1 MTRLAAALLSAALLS
16 SCGSGSTDAPAADK
30 TILYARGDQTDSLD
44 PPSTEWGGSAKIMQN
59 VFETLVSFSDDGID
73 LVPRLAEKWERS
85 EDGKTWTFHL
95 RPGVK
100 FHDGTP
106 FDAASVLFSFNRLL
120 GKGEHLPRAI
130 PYGPSYQVIAGIESP
145 DPATV
150 VFRLSAPSAVF
161 LMNLAM
167 FPAQIVSPAAVRSS
181 GAEGFATKPVG
192 TGPLKFK
199 EWQRDVKIVLV
210 KNPAYWGA
218 PAKMD
223 RLIILDV
230 KDAKTAVQKLKNGE
244 VDVIDKL
251 TLADIAA
258 IDSDPNLYMEYEVSQ
273 NVCYLTFNMGRD
285 PDRDPNFRKAIA
297 HALDRRKIIEL
308 AYHGKA
314 EEATSILPPS
324 IFPAPAG
331 LPSYAFDPGKAKE
344 LLAKVK
350 LPEGFELKL
359 WHMAYDRPYVPEPD
373 KLALVVQEQLSR
385 IGLKVRLEGFNQD
398 IYRRR
403 THDLDHPL
411 LVMGWSADIADPDNF
426 LYALLHGEAI
436 GPRDKPDGTNNSFFD
451 NAEFNSIV
459 KAAQS
464 EVDAGK
470 RREMYNQAVRL
481 CQEELPVIPLVH
493 VRQFAACSK
502 RVKYNHHPIE
512 FRLWNIERVK

>member
-1 MTRLAAALLSAALLS
+1 MMRLLALTACVLLS
-16 SCGSGSTDAPAADK
+16 SCGSGSTDAPGAET
-30 TILYARGDQTDSLD
+30 TIIYARGDQTDSLD
-44 PPSTEWGGSAKIMQN
+44 PPSTEWGGSAKVMQN
-59 VFETLVSFSDDGID
+59 IFETLVTFSDDGID
-73 LVPRLAEKWERS
+73 LVPRLAEKWDRS

-95 RPGVK
+95 RKGVK

-106 FDAASVLFSFNRLL
+106 FDAASVLFSLARLL
-120 GKGEHLPRAI
+120 GKGENLPRAI
-130 PYGPSYQVIAGIESP
+130 PYGPSYQVIDSIDAP
-145 DPATV
+145 DPQRV
-150 VFRLSAPSAVF
+150 VIKLKEPSAVF

-167 FPAQIVSPAAVRSS
+167 FPAGIVSPAAVRKS
-181 GAEGFATKPVG
+181 GADGFATNPVG

-210 KNPAYWGA
+210 KNSAYWGSA
-218 PAKMD
+218 AKMD

-244 VDVIDKL
+244 VDAIDKL

-258 IDSDPNLYMEYEVSQ
+258 IDADPNLAMEYEVSM

-297 HALDRRKIIEL
+297 HALDRKKIVEL

-314 EEATSILPPS
+314 DQATSILPPS
-324 IFPAPAG
+324 IFPPPAG
-331 LPSYAFDPGKAKE
+331 LPDYPYDVAKAKE
-344 LLAKVK
+344 FLAKVK
-350 LPEGFELKL
+350 LPARFELRL
-359 WHMAYDRPYVPEPD
+359 WHMAYDRPYVPEAD
-373 KLALVVQEQLSR
+373 KLALVIQEQLSR

-411 LVMGWSADIADPDNF
+411 LIMGWSADIADPDNF
-426 LYALLHGEAI
+426 MYALLHGESI
-436 GPRDKPDGTNNSFFD
+436 GPRDQPDGTNNSLFD
-451 NAEFNSIV
+451 HAEFNSIV

-470 RREMYNQAVRL
+470 RRAMYEKALRIS
-481 CQEELPVIPLVH
+481 QEELPVIPLAH
-493 VRQFAACSK
+493 VRQMAAVSK
-502 RVKYNHHPIE
+502 KVKYNHHPIE
-512 FRLWNIERVK
+512 YRFWNIEKIK

>member
-1 MTRLAAALLSAALLS
+1 MIRLIALIAATLLAA
-16 SCGSGSTDAPAADK
+16 CGSGKPDAAGGDV

-44 PPSTEWGGSAKIMQN
+44 PPSTEWGGSAKIMVN
-59 VFETLVSFSDDGID
+59 LFECLVSFSDDGIE
-73 LVPRLAEKWERS
+73 LVPRLAEKWDVS
-85 EDGKTWTFHL
+85 PDGKTWTFHL
-95 RPGVK
+95 RKGVK

-106 FDAASVLFSFNRLL
+106 FDSAAVRFSFARLL
-120 GKGEHLPRAI
+120 GKGENLPRAI
-130 PYGPSYQVIAGIESP
+130 PYGPSYHVIEAIDAP
-145 DPATV
+145 DAHTA
-150 VFRLSAPSAVF
+150 VFRLKEPSAVF

-167 FPAQIVSPAAVRSS
+167 FPAGIVSPAAVKAS

-199 EWQRDVKIVLV
+199 EWQRDVKVVLV
-210 KNPAYWGA
+210 KNPDYWGA
-218 PAKMD
+218 PATMD
-223 RLIILDV
+223 RLIVLDV

-258 IDSDPNLYMEYEVSQ
+258 IDSDPNLYMEYEVSM

-297 HALDRRKIIEL
+297 HAIDRKKVIEL

-331 LPSYAFDPGKAKE
+331 LATYPYDPAKAKE

-350 LPEGFELKL
+350 LPDGFEGRL

-385 IGLKVRLEGFNQD
+385 VGLKIRLEGFNQD

-426 LYALLHGEAI
+426 LYALLHGESI

-451 NAEFNSIV
+451 HPEFNSIV

-470 RREMYNQAVRL
+470 RRGLYEKAVRI
-481 CQEELPVIPLVH
+481 CQEELPVVPLAH
-493 VRQFAACSK
+493 VRQMAACSK
-502 RVKYNHHPIE
+502 KVKYNHHPIE
-512 FRLWNIERVK
+512 YRLWKIERVK

>member
-1 MTRLAAALLSAALLS
+1 MMRPAAAFLACALLS
-16 SCGSGSTDAPAADK
+16 SCGSGSTDAPAAGT

-44 PPSTEWGGSAKIMQN
+44 PPSTEWGGSAKIMVN
-59 VFETLVSFSDDGID
+59 LFETLVAFSDDGID

-95 RPGVK
+95 RQGVK

-106 FDAASVLFSFNRLL
+106 FDGAAVLFSIARLL
-120 GKGEHLPRAI
+120 GKGENLPRAI
-130 PYGPSYQVIAGIESP
+130 PYGPSYQVIDSVDAP
-145 DPATV
+145 DPHRV
-150 VFRLSAPSAVF
+150 VFKLKEPSAVF

-167 FPAQIVSPAAVRSS
+167 FPAGIVSPAAVRKS
-181 GAEGFATKPVG
+181 GADGFATNPVG

-210 KNPAYWGA
+210 KNPEYWGA
-218 PAKMD
+218 GAKME

-258 IDSDPNLYMEYEVSQ
+258 IDSDPNLAMEYEVSM

-297 HALDRRKIIEL
+297 HALDRKKIVEL

-314 EEATSILPPS
+314 EPAASILPPS
-324 IFPAPAG
+324 IFPPPAG
-331 LPSYAFDPGKAKE
+331 LPDYPHDVAKAKD

-373 KLALVVQEQLSR
+373 KLALVIQEQLSR

-411 LVMGWSADIADPDNF
+411 LILGWSADIADPDNF
-426 LYALLHGEAI
+426 MYALLHGESI
-436 GPRDKPDGTNNSFFD
+436 GPKDKPDGTNNSFFD
-451 NAEFNSIV
+451 HAEFNSIV

-470 RREMYNQAVRL
+470 RRALYERALRIF
-481 CQEELPVIPLVH
+481 QEELPVIPLAH
-493 VRQFAACSK
+493 VRQMAAVSK
-502 RVKYNHHPIE
+502 KVKYNHHPIE
-512 FRLWNIERVK
+512 YRFWNIQKQ

>member
-1 MTRLAAALLSAALLS
+1 MMRPAAALLACALLS
-16 SCGSGSTDAPAADK
+16 SCGSGSTDAPGADT
-30 TILYARGDQTDSLD
+30 TIIYARGDQTDSLD

-59 VFETLVSFSDDGID
+59 MFEALVTFSDDGID

-95 RPGVK
+95 RKGVK
-100 FHDGTP
+100 FHDGTT
-106 FDAASVLFSFNRLL
+106 FDSAAVVFSINRLI
-120 GKGEHLPRAI
+120 GKGEKLPRAI
-130 PYGPSYQVIAGIESP
+130 PYGASYGMITSVEAP
-145 DPATV
+145 DPNTA
-150 VFRLSAPSAVF
+150 VFRLNAPSAVF
-161 LMNLAM
+161 LMNMAM
-167 FPAQIVSPAAVRSS
+167 FPSFMVSPAAVRAA

-210 KNPAYWGA
+210 KNPDYWGA

-258 IDSDPNLYMEYEVSQ
+258 IDSDPNLKMEYEVSM

-297 HALDRRKIIEL
+297 HALDKRKIVEL

-314 EEATSILPPS
+314 DEATSILPPS
-324 IFPAPAG
+324 IFPSPAG
-331 LPSYAFDPGKAKE
+331 LPTYPYDPEKAKE

-350 LPEGFELKL
+350 LPEGFEAKL

-373 KLALVVQEQLSR
+373 KLALVIQEQLSR

-403 THDLDHPL
+403 THDLDHPML
-411 LVMGWSADIADPDNF
+411 IMGWSADIADPDNF
-426 LYALLHGEAI
+426 LYALLHGESI
-436 GPRDKPDGTNNSFFD
+436 GPPEKPDGTNNSFF
-451 NAEFNSIV
+451 NHPEFNSIV

-464 EVDAGK
+464 EVDPAK
-470 RREMYNQAVRL
+470 RKSMYERALQI

-493 VRQFAACSK
+493 VRQFAAVSK

-512 FRLWNIERVK
+512 YRFWNIEKTK

>member
-1 MTRLAAALLSAALLS
+1 MIRSIAALLSCLVLA
-16 SCGSGSTDAPAADK
+16 SCGSGKSDAPAADN

-44 PPSTEWGGSAKIMQN
+44 PPSTEWGGSAKIMVN

-73 LVPRLAEKWERS
+73 LVPRLAERWERS

-95 RPGVK
+95 RKGVK

-106 FDAASVLFSFNRLL
+106 FDAAAVVFSLSRLL
-120 GKGEHLPRAI
+120 GKGENPPRAV
-130 PYGPSYQVIAGIESP
+130 PYGSSYKVIQSVEAV
-145 DPATV
+145 DPHRV
-150 VFRLSAPSAVF
+150 VFKLGEASAVF

-167 FPAQIVSPAAVRSS
+167 FPAGIVSPTAVRAS
-181 GAEGFATKPVG
+181 GAAAFSTSPVG

-210 KNPAYWGA
+210 RNADYWGP

-223 RLIILDV
+223 RLIVLDV

-258 IDSDPNLYMEYEVSQ
+258 VESDPNLYMEYEVSQ

-297 HALDRRKIIEL
+297 HAIDRKKILEL

-314 EEATSILPPS
+314 EEAATILPPS
-324 IFPAPAG
+324 IFPAPAD
-331 LPSYAFDPGKAKE
+331 LARYPHDLEKAKE

-350 LPEGFELKL
+350 FPEGFEGRL

-373 KLALVVQEQLSR
+373 KLAVVLQEQLGR
-385 IGLKVRLEGFNQD
+385 AGLKVKLEGFNQD

-403 THDLDHPL
+403 THDLDHPML
-411 LVMGWSADIADPDNF
+411 IMGWSADIADPDNF
-426 LYALLHGEAI
+426 MYALLHGESI
-436 GPRDKPDGTNNSFFD
+436 GPPEKPDGTNNSFF
-451 NAEFNSIV
+451 NHPEFNAIV
-459 KAAQS
+459 MAAQS
-464 EVDAGK
+464 EVDAAK
-470 RREMYNQAVRL
+470 RRGMYEKALRIFQD
-481 CQEELPVIPLVH
+481 ELPVIPLVH
-493 VRQFAACSK
+493 VRQFAAVSK

-512 FRLWNIERVK
+512 YRLWTLERVK